1 MSCYELTMKVHPLVN
16 AVCFPGFCGAHRG
29 KRRSSRRFPG
39 PLLVIRLIL
48 GCLPHKSQ
56 PTFNP
61 SKKCLS
67 LSLHRVWNKQISPTM
82 APQKHV
88 VEVPRNLLPRLTW
101 NSASSRPTVA
111 PSHCPALTK
120 RPTNYSQGWSSF
132 NRQIPTLNARHQSSR
147 AFSTAIR
154 DSHFSSPVS
163 RRLSASTA
171 HPAGEQPLGSP
182 VRHNGVYVAAFKPAQ
197 RAFHATP
204 SRPREHHFDTLRFV
218 KRLQAE
224 GFSEEQ
230 AVAMMRVLNDIIQE
244 SIQNLTRTMVLR
256 EGMHP
261 GVRANHA

>member
-1 MSCYELTMKVHPLVN
+1 
-16 AVCFPGFCGAHRG
+16 
-29 KRRSSRRFPG
+29 
-39 PLLVIRLIL
+39 
-48 GCLPHKSQ
+48 
-56 PTFNP
+56 
-61 SKKCLS
+61 
-67 LSLHRVWNKQISPTM
+67 M

-101 NSASSRPTVA
+101 NSASSRPTVT

-120 RPTNYSQGWSSF
+120 GPTNCSQGWSSF
-132 NRQIPTLNARHQSSR
+132 NRQIQSLNARHQSSR

-154 DSHFSSPVS
+154 DSHFASPVS
-163 RRLSASTA
+163 RRLSDSTTT
-171 HPAGEQPLGSP
+171 HPAGKQPLASP
-182 VRHNGVYVAAFKPAQ
+182 VRYNGVYAAAFKPAQ

-224 GFSEEQ
+224 GFSDEQ

-256 EGMHP
+256 EGMVCTLASALVMPDISYSRCLTSRHRL
-261 GVRANHA
+261 GEINVHAKSRLRQTPL